1 MPARDS
7 RRERRPRFADLPQLS
22 LPGPVDYPW
31 LHAPAAEVAETARTL
46 LGWELA
52 AGGVRIR
59 LTEVEAYAG
68 TGEDPASHA
77 HRGPTPRTRVMFGP
91 AGHAYTYF
99 VFGMHWCL
107 NIVCGGEGEA
117 AAVLL
122 RAGAVVDGL
131 PIARERRGTPP
142 TGTWPGGRPGWL
154 SRSASPRRR
163 TAPVC
168 STAAARSCSP
178 RRRHRSPGRPSPPAP
193 GSAWPPPTTCRGVS
207 GSPAT
212 RRSAPTA
219 GTCPDG
225 VPDPGLRVRRSSPLS
240 WRRGPVVG
248 ASVPS
253 GIG

>member
-1 MPARDS
+1 M
-7 RRERRPRFADLPQLS
+7 
-22 LPGPVDYPW
+22 DYPW
-31 LHAPAAEVAETARTL
+31 LRAPAAEVAGTARTL

-107 NIVCGGEGEA
+107 NIVCGRDGEA

-122 RAGAVVDGL
+122 RAGEVVDGL
-131 PIARERRGTPP
+131 PAARARRGEVADRDLARGPARLAVALGVTASANGTCVLDGSGPLLLSPP
-142 TGTWPGGRPGWL
+142 TRPV
-154 SRSASPRRR
+154 SRADVSAGPRVGVAAAHDVPWRFWITGDPTVSPYRRHVPRRR
-163 TAPVC
+163 T
-168 STAAARSCSP
+168 R
-178 RRRHRSPGRPSPPAP
+178 PGP
-193 GSAWPPPTTCRGVS
+193 G
-207 GSPAT
+207 
-212 RRSAPTA
+212 
-219 GTCPDG
+219 
-225 VPDPGLRVRRSSPLS
+225 
-240 WRRGPVVG
+240 G
-248 ASVPS
+248 ASVPG